1 MLIEFVKSF
10 VMLLVIM
17 DPFGGIPIFL
27 GLTKGFKLKRMRKSA
42 NRAIRVASII
52 LLVFLFLGTFI
63 LDFFSISL
71 ESFKIAG
78 GIILLILGLSYVL
91 DIKLQQKD
99 KHYEHDITIPMATPL
114 IAGPGVLTSI
124 IILVSLYGFWIPLAA
139 ALLNLLIFWL
149 LMRYSNYLHKV
160 IGDQGSEI
168 LTRIMGLILT
178 SIAVEF
184 IVTGIKTLFFV

>member
-27 GLTKGFKLKRMRKSA
+27 SLTKGFKLKRMRKSA
-42 NRAIRVASII
+42 TRAIKVASII
-52 LLVFLFLGTFI
+52 ILIFLFLGSFI
-63 LDFFSISL
+63 LEFFSISL

-78 GIILLILGLSYVL
+78 GIILLILGILYVF
-91 DIKLQQKD
+91 DIKIQKEQ
-99 KHYEHDITIPMATPL
+99 KQYEHDITIPMATPL
-114 IAGPGVLTSI
+114 IAGPGVLTAT
-124 IILVSLYGFWIPLAA
+124 IILVSLYGFWIPFAA
-139 ALLNLLIFWL
+139 AILNLLIFWL
-149 LMRYSNYLHKV
+149 LMRYSNYLHHV

-184 IVTGIKTLFFV
+184 IVTGIKTLFF